1 MKCPGQD
8 TRQWKPGDI
17 FEINCPSCGT
27 TIEFF
32 KDDIRRRCRKCRKYV
47 PNPRLNLGCV
57 EWCEYAEQC
66 VEPEQIKKKKKEKV
80 KQKE

>member
-8 TRQWKPGDI
+8 TRYWKPGDI
-17 FEINCPSCGT
+17 FSLDCPNCGA

-32 KDDIRRRCRKCRKYV
+32 KDEPRRRCKGCKKIV
-47 PNPRLNLGCV
+47 PNPKINLGCV

-66 VEPEQIKKKKKEKV
+66 VGPDMLKELQEKM
-80 KQKE
+80 KDQ